1 MSKERVA
8 AYLSDPASSQI
19 LHRHT
24 SAEESIEAHTT
35 SAQSHIDTFDAG
47 TTNSKK

>member
-1 MSKERVA
+1 MSKDRVA

-19 LHRHT
+19 LHRHN
-24 SAEESIEAHTT
+24 SAEESIETHIT
-35 SAQSHIDTFDAG
+35 SALSKIDTFDAG